1 MTRPGGLAS
10 DAVARAALPI
20 DETPRPGDAARDP
33 EYVLCEHG
41 YLRRGWC
48 DECPA
53 VAMDW
58 PDRPDPWLTARMA
71 DGR

>member
-20 DETPRPGDAARDP
+20 DEPPGLGAAVRDP
-33 EYVLCEHG
+33 EYVLCAHG

-48 DECPA
+48 DECPPA
-53 VAMDW
+53 ATDW
-58 PDRPDPWLTARMA
+58 LDRPDPWLTARMA